1 MKYRLHT
8 LLQDKIQWLVLLT
21 ALLGMSQGAWATDY
35 PANKRFY
42 VKYSSH
48 VSTLNMYCWKGDT
61 NNKWPGSTLNYIGKI
76 GEDHYYYGSCSFDFE
91 KYIISE
97 SGSSQGNDMDV
108 ASTTY
113 NLFQKATSNTSNFAP
128 SGSEGCGGS
137 AIKVHLNNPGN
148 DYQSVGWNSSGG
160 AYLYAYNGGTKILGD
175 WPGTYV
181 TSSNNQYSY
190 TFNNDANYD
199 NITVIFRS
207 EHNHGGNLGKTGN
220 LTLDKGYEYTF
231 HLTGSYSG
239 DGENRVFATSQD
251 SKTSI
256 PATSSEPFV
265 ALDNANASS
274 VSGTSVTLYGY
285 VALRGCAEL
294 TSYGFQYNT
303 SKSESGATTV
313 TTSGDHAIGSYNNT
327 FTVSTSGDY
336 YYRAVAAN
344 AKGTVY
350 SDWSTETFTISC
362 TKPVAPTS
370 DAATSKVT
378 TSDVL
383 CEGKSI
389 TLTAPTGF
397 TGSPTSYVW
406 NINGSDDDTQT
417 GSTYTYTVPSS
428 SFTAKVKGVNA
439 CGTSDNYS
447 YETTFSSIIAKP
459 TTTYNVGGGGTICS
473 TGSTSI
479 TLDGSQSGFKYQL
492 YKGDD
497 PVEGK
502 VIDGG
507 GGELSF
513 TGISASGTYYVYAYK
528 SGSASCSFKMNGS
541 TSSSAS
547 VTVVDPAAI
556 TSISS
561 SSTECEG
568 DSKVLSVTGNACT
581 TGYQWYK
588 DGNTISGATSNSYT
602 VSEISE
608 TASYTC
614 LPFNETC
621 SWGALSDEATIT
633 MAPKPIGTT
642 ISGPATAC
650 KGQTSLSY
658 TASSDAVA
666 GSTYSYSWSV
676 ESGGWTLTSSATAN
690 PATFTAGTG
699 ASGTIGVTP
708 TLTTSG
714 KACAGSKVTKT
725 VSTPNKTVTIKVE
738 KKGVAASTAPYVYVW
753 TEGIDTW
760 SDAWPGNEM
769 IDDPYNAGWW
779 TADISVGRCIYQLIF
794 SSGSTQTPNSEQI
807 TSDEKCFSFSANSW
821 SDNKPEDNYADCP
834 IACTPPTTQIVTAS
848 KAATCKNSSEY
859 VTVASSQVG
868 YTYELYYRISPADY
882 ASTGNTVEGTGSALK
897 ISTGKLTSTGTYDL
911 QVKAFDT
918 TTGGCVTVMNVSA
931 AQITTSSVAGPALSI
946 SSASAKNFESVTVS
960 SDVAATWAVS
970 NKETV
975 GGVDDSYISPT
986 GTAANETTVFKG
998 TVGSS
1003 SSSKDFLVTATSV
1016 AQSSCTSTLVVNVSK
1031 DAESCE

>member
-1 MKYRLHT
+1 MKHSINYISKLLTTLSRYGKVLLLFSMLTVASGSVWGYYGLWWYNDNAPEKTDTPFLSNSAFTDNGSNIYTHEVTITGLGDYSFFISTSDNSNAQTAYDDRWTTTNDKISGYSIRISNQGEWDNIFHIWATESTT
-8 LLQDKIQWLVLLT
+8 LLLT
-21 ALLGMSQGAWATDY
+21 LDAG
-35 PANKRFY
+35 N
-42 VKYSSH
+42 
-48 VSTLNMYCWKGDT
+48 STLT
-61 NNKWPGSTLNYIGKI
+61 VTEASPAPSSRAPSIYIGK
-76 GEDHYYYGSCSFDFE
+76 
-91 KYIISE
+91 KPTV
-97 SGSSQGNDMDV
+97 SGSAATINLQLSDWGCENVDKVKIYYTTDGSTPSTSSSSWEVTLASEKTSNANFDV
-108 ASTTY
+108 AKSSLSTGTY
-113 NLFQKATSNTSNFAP
+113 KIKVSAHN
-128 SGSEGCGGS
+128 SEGYGDLS
-137 AIKVHLNNPGN
+137 
-148 DYQSVGWNSSGG
+148 DMSS
-160 AYLYAYNGGTKILGD
+160 
-175 WPGTYV
+175 
-181 TSSNNQYSY
+181 
-190 TFNNDANYD
+190 
-199 NITVIFRS
+199 
-207 EHNHGGNLGKTGN
+207 
-220 LTLDKGYEYTF
+220 
-231 HLTGSYSG
+231 
-239 DGENRVFATSQD
+239 
-251 SKTSI
+251 
-256 PATSSEPFV
+256 
-265 ALDNANASS
+265 
-274 VSGTSVTLYGY
+274 
-285 VALRGCAEL
+285 
-294 TSYGFQYNT
+294 
-303 SKSESGATTV
+303 
-313 TTSGDHAIGSYNNT
+313 
-327 FTVSTSGDY
+327 
-336 YYRAVAAN
+336 
-344 AKGTVY
+344 
-350 SDWSTETFTISC
+350 FTISC

-370 DAATSKVT
+370 DEATSKVT

-406 NINGSDDDTQT
+406 NINGTDDGTQT

-428 SFTAKVKGVNA
+428 SFTAKVKGAND

-502 VIDGG
+502 VIDGDG
-507 GGELSF
+507 SELSF
-513 TGISASGTYYVYAYK
+513 ADISASGTYYVYAYK

-547 VTVVDPAAI
+547 VTVVAPAAI

-568 DSKVLSVTGNACT
+568 DSKVLSVTGNAST

-621 SWGALSDEATIT
+621 SWGASSDATTIT
-633 MAPKPIGTT
+633 MAPKPIGTA

-676 ESGGWTLTSSATAN
+676 ESGGWTRTSTASSN

-699 ASGTIGVTP
+699 TSGTIGVTP

-738 KKGVAASTAPYVYVW
+738 KKGVAASTAPTVY
-753 TEGIDTW
+753 
-760 SDAWPGNEM
+760 AWYGDSKLLGNYPGTQM
-769 IDDPYNAGWW
+769 SPDPYNSGWW
-779 TADISVGRCIYQLIF
+779 TIDITGIAACTCKIIINGGNNDNNKTADSGDISDDQCYSLGDSWDNTKSPETY
-794 SSGSTQTPNSEQI
+794 ST
-807 TSDEKCFSFSANSW
+807 
-821 SDNKPEDNYADCP
+821 DCP
-834 IACTPPTTQIVTAS
+834 IACTPPTTQTITAS

-882 ASTGNTVEGTGSALK
+882 ATTGNTVEGTGSALK

-931 AQITTSSVAGPALSI
+931 AQITTSSVAGPGLSM

-986 GTAANETTVFKG
+986 STAANETTVFKG

>member
-1 MKYRLHT
+1 MKHSINYISKLLTT
-8 LLQDKIQWLVLLT
+8 LSRYGKVLLLFSMLTVASGSAWGGDWYIWGFIGNAIGNLNSPCTSGVTLADNGTTRVASFSVPAKSDYQFFFCTKSKST
-21 ALLGMSQGAWATDY
+21 AQAAYDDG
-35 PANKRFY
+35 KRGNTPNSF
-42 VKYSSH
+42 
-48 VSTLNMYCWKGDT
+48 TLTVENT
-61 NNKWPGSTLNYIGKI
+61 NNKGWGTCGDHSQYTMYKFWNGNTSAVDVVLTYTNSTNTFSIDPASVSHAPSIYIGKRPTV
-76 GEDHYYYGSCSFDFE
+76 
-91 KYIISE
+91 
-97 SGSSQGNDMDV
+97 SGSAATINLQLSDWGCENVDKVKIYYTTDGSTPSTSSSSWEV
-108 ASTTY
+108 TLASE
-113 NLFQKATSNTSNFAP
+113 KTSNANFDVTKSSLSTGTYKIKVSAHN
-128 SGSEGCGGS
+128 SEGYGDLS
-137 AIKVHLNNPGN
+137 
-148 DYQSVGWNSSGG
+148 DMSS
-160 AYLYAYNGGTKILGD
+160 
-175 WPGTYV
+175 
-181 TSSNNQYSY
+181 
-190 TFNNDANYD
+190 
-199 NITVIFRS
+199 
-207 EHNHGGNLGKTGN
+207 
-220 LTLDKGYEYTF
+220 
-231 HLTGSYSG
+231 
-239 DGENRVFATSQD
+239 
-251 SKTSI
+251 
-256 PATSSEPFV
+256 
-265 ALDNANASS
+265 
-274 VSGTSVTLYGY
+274 
-285 VALRGCAEL
+285 
-294 TSYGFQYNT
+294 
-303 SKSESGATTV
+303 
-313 TTSGDHAIGSYNNT
+313 
-327 FTVSTSGDY
+327 
-336 YYRAVAAN
+336 
-344 AKGTVY
+344 
-350 SDWSTETFTISC
+350 FTISC

-370 DAATSKVT
+370 DEATSKVT
-378 TSDVL
+378 TDDAL
-383 CEGKSI
+383 CEGKTI
-389 TLTAPTGF
+389 TLKAPTGF

-406 NINGSDDDTQT
+406 NINGSDDGSQT
-417 GSTYTYTVPSS
+417 GDTYTYTVPSS
-428 SFTAKVKGVNA
+428 GFTAKVKGANA

-502 VIDGG
+502 VIDGDG
-507 GGELSF
+507 SELSF
-513 TGISASGTYYVYAYK
+513 ADISASGTYYVYAYK

-541 TSSSAS
+541 TSSSAT
-547 VTVVDPAAI
+547 VTVVNPAAI

-568 DSKVLSVTGNACT
+568 DSKVLSVTGNAST

-621 SWGALSDEATIT
+621 SWGASSDATTIT
-633 MAPKPIGTT
+633 MAPKPIGTA

-676 ESGGWTLTSSATAN
+676 ESGGWTRTSTASSN

-699 ASGTIGVTP
+699 TSGTIGVTP

-753 TEGIDTW
+753 TEGVETW
-760 SDAWPGNEM
+760 SGPWHGDLME
-769 IDDPYNAGWW
+769 DDPYNAGWW
-779 TADISVGRCIYQLIF
+779 TADISVGRCNYQLIF
-794 SSGSTQTPNSEQI
+794 SDESNQTANSPEL
-807 TSDEKCFSFSANSW
+807 SLDEVCFSFSENSW
-821 SDNKPEDNYADCP
+821 SSLKPEEHYADCP
-834 IACTPPTTQIVTAS
+834 IACTPPTTQTVTAS

-882 ASTGNTVEGTGSALK
+882 ATTGNTVEGTGSALK

-918 TTGGCVTVMNVSA
+918 TTGGCVTVMNPSA
-931 AQITTSSVAGPALSI
+931 AQITTSSVAGPGLSM

-986 GTAANETTVFKG
+986 STAANETTVFKG